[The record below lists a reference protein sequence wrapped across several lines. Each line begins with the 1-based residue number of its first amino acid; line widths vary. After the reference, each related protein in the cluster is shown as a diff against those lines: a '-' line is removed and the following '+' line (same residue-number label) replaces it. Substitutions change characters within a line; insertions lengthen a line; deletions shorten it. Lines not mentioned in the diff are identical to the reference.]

1 MLQYCHRGRNMPT
14 IIPIRDLRNTS
25 SISEMAHSKQ
35 EPIFITKNGY
45 SDLVVM
51 SAELFDKIALENRID
66 QAIAESEA
74 EVANGAKPMSLEE
87 AKKMLDKKYYG

>member
-1 MLQYCHRGRNMPT
+1 
-14 IIPIRDLRNTS
+14 
-25 SISEMAHSKQ
+25 
-35 EPIFITKNGY
+35 
-45 SDLVVM
+45 M